1 MGNDTSSDHDPD
13 LGSDMYTSSV
23 ISLLIPQNCHFIGKP
38 VVALQNISYFLR
50 LEFWAQLKLEA
61 SQCKS
66 SAILIC
72 DAISPLTLQSL
83 SNWVIN
89 ICTFVSMAVFSSS
102 SPLQG
107 INFTVIMLV
116 ASDIICI
123 IFDLAIFR
131 EKQKTIFQF
140 RLETGQTLLS
150 CNICSSLVYTIKHG
164 EMTIQKTS
172 WSGCLSFL
180 HIASV

>member
-1 MGNDTSSDHDPD
+1 MTCHHPDMGNDTSSDNDPD

-23 ISLLIPQNCHFIGKP
+23 ISLLIPQNCHFIEKP

-89 ICTFVSMAVFSSS
+89 ICTFLAWLFFQALLPTRYKFYRDYVS
-102 SPLQG
+102 
-107 INFTVIMLV
+107 
-116 ASDIICI
+116 
-123 IFDLAIFR
+123 IFR
-131 EKQKTIFQF
+131 YHMYNF
-140 RLETGQTLLS
+140 
-150 CNICSSLVYTIKHG
+150 
-164 EMTIQKTS
+164 
-172 WSGCLSFL
+172 
-180 HIASV
+180 

>member
-13 LGSDMYTSSV
+13 LCSDMYTSSV

-38 VVALQNISYFLR
+38 VALQNISYFLR

-83 SNWVIN
+83 SKWVIN
-89 ICTFVSMAVFSSS
+89 ICTFVSVAVFSSS
-102 SPLQG
+102 SSLQG
-107 INFTVIMLV
+107 LNFTVIMLV
-116 ASDIICI
+116 SSHIICI
-123 IFDLAIFR
+123 NFDLAIFR
-131 EKQKTIFQF
+131 EKPKTIFQF
-140 RLETGQTLLS
+140 RLETGQMLLS
-150 CNICSSLVYTIKHG
+150 CNICLSLVNTIKHG